1 MNLSFMYNE
10 TMNTS
15 LEPPPA
21 ALHCPTCDAVLVQ
34 LDRSGI
40 HIDACPRCRG
50 VWLDRG
56 ELDRIVEEERR
67 ARETEVDADFIA
79 EMRGR
84 RAAPADDAP
93 RGGTR
98 RRSSFLEDIF
108 DFGG

>member
-1 MNLSFMYNE
+1 
-10 TMNTS
+10 MNTS

-50 VWLDRG
+50 IWLDRG

-67 ARETEVDADFIA
+67 ARETEIDADFIA

-84 RAAPADDAP
+84 KPAPTDEE
-93 RGGTR
+93 RGGGR
-98 RRSSFLEDIF
+98 RRPSFLEDLF